1 MEKNYL
7 FLFIYLGSFT
17 IDNGEKVITCVNCY
31 QTLTHQW
38 TEHER
43 MKVPLEM
50 RKYNWMAVQRSSS
63 PSNDIKVNY
72 H

>member
-1 MEKNYL
+1 M
-7 FLFIYLGSFT
+7 
-17 IDNGEKVITCVNCY
+17 TCANCY

-50 RKYNWMAVQRSSS
+50 RKYNWMAVQRPSS
-63 PSNDIKVNY
+63 PTNDIKVIINN
-72 H
+72 HLIILI